1 MDNTEP
7 DIMFEP
13 GDKPDDLI
21 IASKEQYKELSISI
35 DDVDGD
41 KPTFEKVSFTEF
53 DIMSKLGSD

>member
-1 MDNTEP
+1 MDNTVREL
-7 DIMFEP
+7 IFEP

-21 IASKEQYKELSISI
+21 IAPKEQYKEPSISI